1 MKRKKPVRHGVGS
14 YTRRD
19 GTKVSSHEKGSGT
32 GPKRPSK
39 VVGKRFNRLDGPE
52 YLGLSK
58 SDINEIALD
67 VVGSLREIDK
77 EVQELSGDE
86 LYQEVKDQLEYGRP
100 PAPGASTPELV
111 NEVLEIVTNS

>member
-1 MKRKKPVRHGVGS
+1 MKRKKPVRHGVSGYTRKDGTKINS
-14 YTRRD
+14 YTRGV
-19 GTKVSSHEKGSGT
+19 GT
-32 GPKRPSK
+32 PKDRKSR
-39 VVGKRFNRLDGPE
+39 VVGKRFNRFDGPE

-86 LYQEVKDQLEYGRP
+86 LYEEVKDQLEHGRP

-111 NEVLEIVTNS
+111 SEVLDIVTNS